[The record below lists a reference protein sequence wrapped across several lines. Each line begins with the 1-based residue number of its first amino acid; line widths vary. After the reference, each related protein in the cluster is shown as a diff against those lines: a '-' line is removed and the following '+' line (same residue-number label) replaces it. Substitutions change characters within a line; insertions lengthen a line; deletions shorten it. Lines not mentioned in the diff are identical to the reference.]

1 MSERQMVK
9 IIKEI
14 CSENEI
20 DLKSFS
26 YDWILKLSANNRKMF
41 IIGYKFPN
49 NNASIEQ
56 ICDDKAALSDILSE
70 QGIPHIIHYY
80 ISVPNAKHQYM
91 AATGDWKRMSNLLN
105 RYGQVN

>member
-26 YDWILKLSANNRKMF
+26 YDWILKLLANN
-41 IIGYKFPN
+41 
-49 NNASIEQ
+49 S
-56 ICDDKAALSDILSE
+56 
-70 QGIPHIIHYY
+70 
-80 ISVPNAKHQYM
+80 
-91 AATGDWKRMSNLLN
+91 
-105 RYGQVN
+105 